1 LERKKLIKKKDP
13 KKLRRTPRPIKHPVD
28 LPEVIDY
35 KDVMTLRKLIT
46 ERGKLMSRRYTGV
59 NAKQQRLLA
68 EAIKRARFL
77 GLLSVGSAKRK

>member
-1 LERKKLIKKKDP
+1 MERKKLFKKKDP
-13 KKLRRTPRPIKHPVD
+13 KKMRRAPRPIKHPVD

-35 KDVMTLRKLIT
+35 KDVLTLRKLIT

-59 NAKQQRLLA
+59 NAKQQRMLA